1 MLRRKILS
9 SSNLWLFK
17 SETIFSQNIISERK
31 NYCYGFMP
39 GDFQII
45 CGSMVGENRRS
56 PASTETPAQIVSRLA
71 VEITIMHI
79 FCILSSKHLKIKE
92 K

>member
-1 MLRRKILS
+1 
-9 SSNLWLFK
+9 
-17 SETIFSQNIISERK
+17 
-31 NYCYGFMP
+31 MP

-56 PASTETPAQIVSRLA
+56 PASTETPAHIVSRLA

>member
-9 SSNLWLFK
+9 LKNLSLIEN
-17 SETIFSQNIISERK
+17 ETIWKMTISI

-45 CGSMVGENRRS
+45 CGSMVGANHWS
-56 PASTETPAQIVSRLA
+56 PASTKTPGL
-71 VEITIMHI
+71 
-79 FCILSSKHLKIKE
+79 
-92 K
+92 